1 MTDLHPTD
9 RNPNTAKDPDFT
21 IPEDRDR
28 IAEIQESIDELGRAL
43 KEAFGAFAD
52 GCKAMALALDG
63 LRGFEVAMS
72 NVSAG
77 VLGDTVLPTAED
89 KAIANVTPL
98 SDYDVMRIRN
108 ALGHGD
114 DVAKFIDAAVSN
126 GVDPLAVAR
135 KGATAED
142 IAEASDATTSA
153 VWHARHGNIRLAS
166 QAMALA
172 IKSKLPRTRVVA
184 TKPINGGDRLDVVR
198 VTGPGGQTSAVV
210 SIYTSGKAT
219 TGGKDDALR
228 ADLRALLEAEGFDVR
243 C

>member
-1 MTDLHPTD
+1 MTDLHQAD
-9 RNPNTAKDPDFT
+9 KNPDPAKDPDFT

-43 KEAFGAFAD
+43 KEACASLTPLFLGLGQSFERAGEAFEKFAD
-52 GCKAMALALDG
+52 GAKVDDIIDKGDREDVVLATSTPQGIADAMT
-63 LRGFEVAMS
+63 M
-72 NVSAG
+72 
-77 VLGDTVLPTAED
+77 
-89 KAIANVTPL
+89 
-98 SDYDVMRIRN
+98 
-108 ALGHGD
+108 
-114 DVAKFIDAAVSN
+114 
-126 GVDPLAVAR
+126 
-135 KGATAED
+135 
-142 IAEASDATTSA
+142 TSA
-153 VWHARHGNIRLAS
+153 QHARQGNIRRAS

-172 IKSKLPRTRVVA
+172 IKSNLPRTRVVA

-198 VTGPGGQTSAVV
+198 ATGPGGQTSAVV

>member
-9 RNPNTAKDPDFT
+9 KNPNTAKDPDFT

-43 KEAFGAFAD
+43 KEACASLTPLLLGLGQSFEIAGRTLAKFAD
-52 GCKAMALALDG
+52 GAKVDNIIDKGDREDVVLATSTPQEIADAMT
-63 LRGFEVAMS
+63 M
-72 NVSAG
+72 
-77 VLGDTVLPTAED
+77 TA
-89 KAIANVTPL
+89 AQ
-98 SDYDVMRIRN
+98 
-108 ALGHGD
+108 
-114 DVAKFIDAAVSN
+114 
-126 GVDPLAVAR
+126 
-135 KGATAED
+135 
-142 IAEASDATTSA
+142 
-153 VWHARHGNIRLAS
+153 HARQGNIRRAS

-172 IKSKLPRTRVVA
+172 IKSNLPRTRVVA